1 MKLTRS
7 RFRLISLLTACAFL
21 LTAVFCAVS
30 ALRGAGISVPLP
42 GTRPVP
48 AASSSPP
55 APPAAETDS
64 VPSLPPGDPSGP
76 EMTTAPDQEYNLFG
90 L

>member
-7 RFRLISLLTACAFL
+7 RFRLISLLTACVFL
-21 LTAVFCAVS
+21 LTVVFCTVA
-30 ALRGAGISVPLP
+30 ALRSAGVSVRLP
-42 GTRPVP
+42 GTLPVP
-48 AASSSPP
+48 TAVSSPE
-55 APPAAETDS
+55 APAAETDA
-64 VPSLPPGDPSGP
+64 PLLPADASSDP

>member
-7 RFRLISLLTACAFL
+7 RFRLISLLTACVFL
-21 LTAVFCAVS
+21 LTAVFCTVA
-30 ALRGAGISVPLP
+30 ALRSAGVSVHLP
-42 GTRPVP
+42 GSLSMP
-48 AASSSPP
+48 AASSSPE
-55 APPAAETDS
+55 APTAAGTDAAS
-64 VPSLPPGDPSGP
+64 PLPSDAPSDP